1 MIRSRLFSLFL
12 FSRSFLAIGCLLCA
26 ISCHPQAVLVPKPDG
41 IAPTSADFVAAQQ
54 QRLLAVPSLA
64 LRGHAELNWS
74 DTTGRHFDDGDFD
87 LILRPTNE
95 LSLRVSKLGE
105 KFLWVGGGGGQSWIV
120 LPRENP
126 SRAIL
131 RNWPSSPS
139 VGGGQKGLSV
149 VGMGGLGG
157 LGELMEP
164 ARLIEALG
172 LASTNASEISS
183 VAWSEVRG
191 AWAFTLP
198 NRRLYARGESLL
210 PVGCDWI
217 DATSQVIATCQLDG
231 FEWMRGDRPVGS
243 PASSV
248 QALVATRLQFS
259 VWSAGRHEQDGAA
272 DGNLSLSAE
281 IPTFGGDKIRT
292 QLFNWED
299 VKTALRP
306 EVIEGPEP

>member
-1 MIRSRLFSLFL
+1 MICSRLFSPNL
-12 FSRSFLAIGCLLCA
+12 LAIGCLFCA
-26 ISCHPQAVLVPKPDG
+26 IGCHPQTVLVPRPEG
-41 IAPTSADFVAAQQ
+41 ISPTAADFVAAQQ
-54 QRLLAVPSLA
+54 QRLLAVSSLA
-64 LRGHAELNWS
+64 LRGHAELRWN
-74 DTTGRHFDDGDFD
+74 DTTGGHFDDGDFD
-87 LILRPTNE
+87 LILRPPTE

-131 RNWPSSPS
+131 RDWPSAPS
-139 VGGGQKGLSV
+139 VGGVRKGLSV
-149 VGMGGLGG
+149 IGIGGLGG

-172 LASTNASEISS
+172 LASTSASEISS
-183 VAWSEVRG
+183 VTWSEARG

-210 PVGCDWI
+210 PVGCDWM
-217 DATSQVIATCQLDG
+217 DATSQVIATCTLDG
-231 FEWMRGDRPVGS
+231 FEWMRGDRPGGS

-248 QALVATRLQFS
+248 QALVSTRLQFS
-259 VWSAGRHEQDGAA
+259 VWAAGRHKQDGSA
-272 DGNLSLSAE
+272 DGELSLSAE
-281 IPTFGGDKIRT
+281 VPTFGGDKIKT

-299 VKTALRP
+299 VKAALRP